1 MVLSPRL
8 AKLAG
13 HYHHHESIWDIGC
26 DHGKLGLSFLNEK
39 EVKAIHLVDPSLP
52 VIDKLRF
59 LIDSYITDPLLK
71 IQIHHENGQD
81 VMMSNEKKLV
91 LIAGMGGKEIES
103 ILESLKKKLTPE
115 DDVVI
120 SPHRDI
126 LQLRKWLHHSVFSLG
141 NESLVW
147 DEGRYYQVIS
157 LNLRGNEKVHPFG
170 REIFG
175 DDRGE
180 EYRIQQL
187 RTFSAH
193 KDVRSLEYAD
203 YLKTLTQRF

>member
-1 MVLSPRL
+1 
-8 AKLAG
+8 
-13 HYHHHESIWDIGC
+13 
-26 DHGKLGLSFLNEK
+26 
-39 EVKAIHLVDPSLP
+39 
-52 VIDKLRF
+52 
-59 LIDSYITDPLLK
+59 
-71 IQIHHENGQD
+71 
-81 VMMSNEKKLV
+81 MMSNEKKLV

-103 ILESLKKKLTPE
+103 ILESLKLKLTPD

-126 LQLRKWLHHSVFSLG
+126 LQLRRWLHHSEFSLG

-157 LNLRGNEKVHPFG
+157 LHLRGNEKVHPFG
-170 REIFG
+170 REIFS
-175 DDRGE
+175 DERGE